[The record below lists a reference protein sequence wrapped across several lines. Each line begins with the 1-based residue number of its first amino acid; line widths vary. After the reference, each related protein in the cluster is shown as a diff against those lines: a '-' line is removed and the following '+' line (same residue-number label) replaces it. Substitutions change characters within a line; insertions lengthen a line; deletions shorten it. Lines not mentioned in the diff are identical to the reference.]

1 MQAQIRRQL
10 LGSLLLSHGRG
21 GGREALIGRGH
32 ARGPPLA
39 AAAHDCSRAVV
50 QIENDVIIF
59 FFKSMLQVLL
69 CKFHLIWR

>member
-32 ARGPPLA
+32 ARHPPLA
-39 AAAHDCSRAVV
+39 AAAHDCSRAVI
-50 QIENDVIIF
+50 QIKNDVIVF
-59 FFKSMLQVLL
+59 LFKSVLQVFLGE
-69 CKFHLIWR
+69 FHLIRR